1 LGHTYTVV
9 ISFVSLA
16 TSLIAMAA
24 VDNWGRKPLVLIGST
39 GMGVCLFSLA
49 AAVPRHFAPGFYLS
63 VLVAYNVFFA
73 FSQGTVVWVYLSELF
88 PPGIRGAGQ
97 GYGSSVHWITNA
109 ILVSVFPALQHAS
122 SVRTFYFFALVMAVQ
137 IGVVWIWYPETR
149 GTRLGSAIS

>member
-9 ISFVSLA
+9 ISFISLA

-88 PPGIRGAGQ
+88 PPGIRGAGLRFVRALDHECYS
-97 GYGSSVHWITNA
+97 GFGLPSPAARLICPNLLFFCAGDGRPDWSCLA
-109 ILVSVFPALQHAS
+109 LVS
-122 SVRTFYFFALVMAVQ
+122 
-137 IGVVWIWYPETR
+137 
-149 GTRLGSAIS
+149 